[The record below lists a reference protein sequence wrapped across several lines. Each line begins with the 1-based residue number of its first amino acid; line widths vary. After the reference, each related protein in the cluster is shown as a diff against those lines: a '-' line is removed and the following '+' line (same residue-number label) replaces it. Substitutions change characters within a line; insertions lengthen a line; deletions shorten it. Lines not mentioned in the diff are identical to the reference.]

1 MLVFG
6 SEMHVVTFVICILE
20 FGMLC
25 YQLVYYL
32 FDPREHGRL
41 WYLVLLV
48 LLIIYN
54 ICGGLMPDSGF
65 LIPIVVQNMMAYGS
79 GFLIACFFPYY
90 FYRAFKLESIR
101 FYALYGSLLFLFLPY
116 VVFFII
122 IYPITGRLE
131 LATSYGMILPF
142 VYSVVVL
149 YKMLNA
155 IRIKIA
161 ERSVSPH
168 PYSSLEMVSV
178 YAAVSPWV
186 TMSVF
191 AYLNV
196 PQWIEAMVTNLG
208 FLLITILFITKSV
221 KIARLEKEKLA
232 LLNRIAPNEEIFE
245 ANLLKF
251 DFTVREI
258 EVIRLLRQGYTKEE
272 VGEKLFIATTTV
284 SRHVQ
289 NIHYKADVNNR
300 LELMRKLETPYG
312 NL

>member
-6 SEMHVVTFVICILE
+6 SEMHVVTFIICILE

-48 LLIIYN
+48 LLLVYN
-54 ICGGLMPDSGF
+54 VCGGLMPDSRF
-65 LIPIVVQNMMAYGS
+65 SMSIVVQNMMAYGS

-122 IYPITGRLE
+122 VYPVTGRLE
-131 LATSYGMILPF
+131 MATSYGMILPF

-161 ERSVSPH
+161 ERSVSSH
-168 PYSSLEMVSV
+168 PYSSLEMVGV

-186 TMSVF
+186 TMAIF
-191 AYLNV
+191 AYLHID
-196 PQWIEAMVTNLG
+196 QWIEALVTNLG
-208 FLLITILFITKSV
+208 FLVITVLFITKSV
-221 KIARLEKEKLA
+221 KVVRREQEKLK
-232 LLNRIAPNEEIFE
+232 LLDQLPPNEEVFE
-245 ANLLKF
+245 SNLLKYN
-251 DFTVREI
+251 FTAREMEI
-258 EVIRLLRQGYTKEE
+258 IRLIRIGFSYQEIAD
-272 VGEKLFIATTTV
+272 KLFIAPTTV

-289 NIHYKADVNNR
+289 NIHSKAEVKSR
-300 LELMRKLETPYG
+300 LNLMRTLEKP
-312 NL
+312 